1 MSTVSWKMA
10 PLLGGPVAGG
20 LGLLVLRLH
29 GVVRQLA
36 LLAALEHVVGPLRA
50 AAAAAL
56 TVYEAA
62 ATCREGAPPP
72 APALHPGLFSVTIVV
87 LEEEEEEVRK
97 ITGLKS

>member
-50 AAAAAL
+50 AAAL
-56 TVYEAA
+56 TVHEAA
-62 ATCREGAPPP
+62 TTCREGAPPP